1 MREKFTARGN
11 TPASHQAKEL
21 SGQES
26 GEAADQ
32 TCNETPQCSGD
43 VDDGTEDVK
52 QQAKVFHCSLVVWLQ
67 KMSAVSITLV
77 ELPLGLPVWIAKPFT
92 PFVPST
98 IW

>member
-32 TCNETPQCSGD
+32 TRNEAAQCPGD
-43 VDDGTEDVK
+43 VEDGAEDVK
-52 QQAKVFHCSLVVWLQ
+52 
-67 KMSAVSITLV
+67 
-77 ELPLGLPVWIAKPFT
+77 
-92 PFVPST
+92 PS
-98 IW
+98 